1 MRRPAAAALLLVVV
15 APHAAAAHTA
25 EAAAAGWLARTPLV
39 LALVLAVVLY
49 ARGRRRLGAGWPVR
63 RTAAAAAGAAAVVV
77 ALLTPLD
84 TAAATSVTAHMI
96 QHTILILAAA
106 PLLALGRPLTVVGAG
121 LPRAPRL
128 GRVLGTPRPGLA
140 CATHG
145 VALWLWHLPPSYDA
159 ALAHPLLHALAHATL
174 LGSAVFLWWS
184 VSRGRARITGA
195 LWLFV
200 TGFHA
205 GGLGALLALSTKPWF
220 RGATLEDQQLAGL
233 IMWVPAGAVLTSI
246 ALALL
251 AGWLRSGSPRP
262 SALRLGAIVATFL
275 SVATLAACNAASR
288 TANAMTGGEA
298 TRGPDAIRRYGCA
311 TCHTIPGVP
320 GAVGSIGPPLAQV
333 ARRSYVAGSPNAPEH
348 LVAWLQH
355 PRRVRPGT
363 PMPEMGVTERDARD
377 IAAYLYTLK

>member
-1 MRRPAAAALLLVVV
+1 
-15 APHAAAAHTA
+15 
-25 EAAAAGWLARTPLV
+25 
-39 LALVLAVVLY
+39 
-49 ARGRRRLGAGWPVR
+49 
-63 RTAAAAAGAAAVVV
+63 
-77 ALLTPLD
+77 
-84 TAAATSVTAHMI
+84 
-96 QHTILILAAA
+96 
-106 PLLALGRPLTVVGAG
+106 
-121 LPRAPRL
+121 
-128 GRVLGTPRPGLA
+128 
-140 CATHG
+140 
-145 VALWLWHLPPSYDA
+145 
-159 ALAHPLLHALAHATL
+159 
-174 LGSAVFLWWS
+174 
-184 VSRGRARITGA
+184 
-195 LWLFV
+195 
-200 TGFHA
+200 
-205 GGLGALLALSTKPWF
+205 
-220 RGATLEDQQLAGL
+220 
-233 IMWVPAGAVLTSI
+233 VLTSI